1 MRKYAIV
8 ILMIF
13 RMEIKRD
20 IHLDRLIKSKHN
32 GMIKVVTGIRRCG
45 KSYLLM
51 NLFRQHLLDCGVRE
65 DHIVMLDLENR
76 RNKRLRDPDVLLE
89 WIDSQIVEYKA
100 FGDVPKEE
108 WYYVMLDEVQL
119 VPEFE
124 DVLNSYLSIRNVD
137 VYVTGSNSR
146 FLSKDVITEFRGRG
160 HEIHV
165 TPLSM
170 SEFVGAHPEMT
181 FEEALDQYMTYGG
194 LPMVCLESDVREKE
208 AYLKGLFEK
217 TYLTDI
223 QERYHIRGSDVME
236 ELIDV
241 VASGIGGL
249 TNPTKIENTFKTVK
263 GIGVG
268 KNTIKQYLEMLEE
281 SFLIRKAVRYDVKGR
296 KYIDT
301 PQKYYFEDLG
311 LRNARIGFRQVEKTH
326 LMENMVYNEL
336 CLHGYTVDVG
346 VVTQNTKDVEGRSQR
361 MQLEVDFVCNRGPE
375 RMYIQSAY
383 ALPDRKKVEQ
393 EQASLLQIKDGF
405 QKVIIVADRYLSG
418 YNEDGIRILSL
429 KNFLMEGLRLD

>member
-1 MRKYAIV
+1 
-8 ILMIF
+8 
-13 RMEIKRD
+13 MEIRRD
-20 IHLDRLIKSKHN
+20 IHLKRLINSKHN

-51 NLFRQHLLDCGVRE
+51 NLFRQHLLEEGVSE
-65 DHIVMLDLENR
+65 DHIIMLDLENR
-76 RNKRLRDPDVLLE
+76 RNKRLRDPDALLE
-89 WIDSQIVEYKA
+89 WIDSQIVEYKTM
-100 FGDVPKEE
+100 GDVPSHE

-194 LPMVCLESDVREKE
+194 LPVVCLESDVREKE
-208 AYLKGLFEK
+208 SYLKDLFEK

-223 QERYHIRGSDVME
+223 QERYHIRGSEVMG

-249 TNPTKIENTFKTVK
+249 TNPTRIENTFRTVK
-263 GIGVG
+263 GIAVKG
-268 KNTIKQYLEMLEE
+268 NTIKQYLEMLEE
-281 SFLIRKAVRYDVKGR
+281 SFLIRKSVRYDVKGR
-296 KYIDT
+296 KYIDS

-326 LMENMVYNEL
+326 LMENMVHNEL
-336 CLHGYTVDVG
+336 RLRGYTVDVG
-346 VVTQNTKDVEGRSQR
+346 VVTYNTKNTEGRSQKV
-361 MQLEVDFVCNRGPE
+361 QLEVDFVCNRGAE
-375 RMYIQSAY
+375 RIYIQSAY
-383 ALPDRKKVEQ
+383 ALPTTEKVDQ
-393 EQASLLQIKDGF
+393 EQASLMHIKDGF
-405 QKVIIVADRYLSG
+405 KKVIIAADRYLSG
-418 YNEDGIRILSL
+418 YNEYGIRILSL
-429 KNFLMEGLRLD
+429 KDFLMEEVL

>member
-1 MRKYAIV
+1 
-8 ILMIF
+8 
-13 RMEIKRD
+13 MEIKRD

-51 NLFRQHLLDCGVRE
+51 NLFRQHLLNEGVSE
-65 DHIVMLDLENR
+65 SHIITLDLENR
-76 RNKRLRDPDVLLE
+76 RNKRLRDPDALLE
-89 WIDSQIVEYKA
+89 WIDSQIVEYKS

-170 SEFVGAHPEMT
+170 SEFVSTHPEMT

-194 LPMVCLESDVREKE
+194 LPMVCLESDVHEKE

-223 QERYHIRGSDVME
+223 QERYHIRGSDIMG

-249 TNPTKIENTFKTVK
+249 TNPTKIGNTFKTVK
-263 GIGVG
+263 GIRVG
-268 KNTIKQYLEMLEE
+268 KDTIKQYLEILEE
-281 SFLIRKAVRYDVKGR
+281 SFLVRKAVRYDVKGR
-296 KYIDT
+296 KYIDS

-336 CLHGYTVDVG
+336 CLRGYTVDVG
-346 VVTQNTKDVEGRSQR
+346 VVTHNTKDAEGRSHR
-361 MQLEVDFVCNRGPE
+361 VQLEVDFVCNRGSE
-375 RMYIQSAY
+375 RIYIQSAY
-383 ALPDRKKVEQ
+383 TLPDREKVDQ

-405 QKVIIVADRYLSG
+405 RKVIIVADRYLSG

-429 KNFLMEGLRLD
+429 KNFLMDGMALD

>member
-1 MRKYAIV
+1 
-8 ILMIF
+8 
-13 RMEIKRD
+13 MEIKRD

-51 NLFRQHLLDCGVRE
+51 NLFRRHLLDDGVNE
-65 DHIVMLDLENR
+65 SHIIMLDLENR
-76 RNKRLRDPDVLLE
+76 RNKRLRNPDALLE

-100 FGDVPKEE
+100 FGDVPQKE

-160 HEIHV
+160 HEIHI

-194 LPMVCLESDVREKE
+194 LPMVCLESDVKEKE

-223 QERYHIRGSDVME
+223 QEHYHIRGGDIMG

-336 CLHGYTVDVG
+336 CLYGYTVDVG
-346 VVTQNTKDVEGRSQR
+346 VVIHNTKDAEGRSQR
-361 MQLEVDFVCNRGPE
+361 VQLEVDFVCNRGPE
-375 RMYIQSAY
+375 RIYVQSAY
-383 ALPDRKKVEQ
+383 ALPDREKVEQ

-405 QKVIIVADRYLSG
+405 RKVIIVADRYLSG

-429 KNFLMEGLRLD
+429 RNFLMDGIVLD

>member
-1 MRKYAIV
+1 
-8 ILMIF
+8 
-13 RMEIKRD
+13 MEIKRD
-20 IHLDRLIKSKHN
+20 IHLRRLIKSKHN
-32 GMIKVVTGIRRCG
+32 GMIKVVTGTRRCG

-51 NLFRQHLLDCGVRE
+51 NLFRRHLLEEGVSE
-65 DHIVMLDLENR
+65 NHIVMLDLENR
-76 RNKRLRDPDVLLE
+76 RNKRLRNPDALLE
-89 WIDSQIVEYKA
+89 WIDSQIVAYRE
-100 FGDVPKEE
+100 FGDVPKQE
-108 WYYVMLDEVQL
+108 WFYVILDEVQL

-137 VYVTGSNSR
+137 MYVTGSNSR

-160 HEIHV
+160 HEIHI

-170 SEFVGAHPEMT
+170 NEFVGAHPEKT
-181 FEEALDQYMTYGG
+181 FDEALDLYMTYGG
-194 LPMVCLESDVREKE
+194 LPVVCIESDNKEKE
-208 AYLKGLFEK
+208 VYLKGLFEK

-223 QERYHIRGSDVME
+223 QERYHIRGSNIMG

-268 KNTIKQYLEMLEE
+268 KNTIKQYLEILEE
-281 SFLIRKAVRYDVKGR
+281 AFIVRKAIRYDIKGR
-296 KYIDT
+296 KYIGT

-326 LMENMVYNEL
+326 LMENLIYNEL
-336 CLHGYTVDVG
+336 CLQGYTVDVG
-346 VVTQNTKDVEGRSQR
+346 IVTHHTKDTEKRSQR
-361 MQLEVDFVCNRGPE
+361 VQLEVDFVCNRGAE
-375 RMYIQSAY
+375 RIYVQSAY
-383 ALPDRKKVEQ
+383 SLPNREKVEQ

-405 QKVIIVADRYLSG
+405 RKVIIVADRYLSG
-418 YNEDGIRILSL
+418 YNDDGIKILSL
-429 KNFLMEGLRLD
+429 KNFLMEGITLD

>member
-1 MRKYAIV
+1 
-8 ILMIF
+8 
-13 RMEIKRD
+13 MEIKRD
-20 IHLDRLIKSKHN
+20 IHLRRLIKSKHN

-51 NLFRQHLLDCGVRE
+51 NLFRQHLLDEGVSE
-65 DHIVMLDLENR
+65 EHIVMLDLENR
-76 RNKRLRDPDVLLE
+76 RNKRLRDPDALLE

-100 FGDVPKEE
+100 SGDVPKEE

-160 HEIHV
+160 HEIHI

-194 LPMVCLESDVREKE
+194 LPIVCMEPDVKEKE

-223 QERYHIRGSDVME
+223 QERYHIKGSDVMG

-326 LMENMVYNEL
+326 LMENMVYNER
-336 CLHGYTVDVG
+336 YTVDVG
-346 VVTQNTKDVEGRSQR
+346 VVMHNTKNAEGRSQR
-361 MQLEVDFVCNRGPE
+361 IQLEVDFVCNRGAE
-375 RMYIQSAY
+375 RIYVQSAY
-383 ALPDRKKVEQ
+383 ALPDREKVEQ

-405 QKVIIVADRYLSG
+405 RKVIIVADRYLSG

-429 KNFLMEGLRLD
+429 KNFLMEGMSLD

>member
-1 MRKYAIV
+1 MTEMAGWVSPKYA
-8 ILMIF
+8 
-13 RMEIKRD
+13 
-20 IHLDRLIKSKHN
+20 
-32 GMIKVVTGIRRCG
+32 
-45 KSYLLM
+45 
-51 NLFRQHLLDCGVRE
+51 
-65 DHIVMLDLENR
+65 
-76 RNKRLRDPDVLLE
+76 
-89 WIDSQIVEYKA
+89 
-100 FGDVPKEE
+100 PKDE

-124 DVLNSYLSIRNVD
+124 DVLNSYLSIKNVD
-137 VYVTGSNSR
+137 VYVTRSNSK

-170 SEFVGAHPEMT
+170 SEFVGAHPELT
-181 FEEALDQYMTYGG
+181 FAEALDQYMTYGG
-194 LPMVCLESDVREKE
+194 LPVVCLESDVREKE

-223 QERYHIRGSDVME
+223 QERYHIKGSEIMG

-281 SFLIRKAVRYDVKGR
+281 SFLVKKAVRYDVKGR

-326 LMENMVYNEL
+326 LMENLVYNEL
-336 CLHGYTVDVG
+336 CLRGYAVDVG
-346 VVTQNTKDVEGRSQR
+346 VVTHNTKDAEGRSR
-361 MQLEVDFVCNRGPE
+361 RVQLEVDFVCNRGPE
-375 RMYIQSAY
+375 RIYVQSAY
-383 ALPDRKKVEQ
+383 ALPDKEKVEQ
-393 EQASLLQIKDGF
+393 EQASLLHIKDGF
-405 QKVIIVADRYLSG
+405 RKIIIVADRYLSG

-429 KNFLMEGLRLD
+429 KNFLMDGMSLD

>member
-1 MRKYAIV
+1 
-8 ILMIF
+8 
-13 RMEIKRD
+13 MEIKRD
-20 IHLDRLIKSKHN
+20 IHLERLIKSKHN

-45 KSYLLM
+45 KSYLLK
-51 NLFRQHLLDCGVRE
+51 NLFRQHLLDRGVKE
-65 DHIVMLDLENR
+65 DHIVMLDLEDR
-76 RNKRLRDPDVLLE
+76 RNKRLRDPDALLD

-100 FGDVPKEE
+100 SGDVPRDE

-119 VPEFE
+119 VPEFA
-124 DVLNSYLSIRNVD
+124 DVLNSYLSIKNVD
-137 VYVTGSNSR
+137 VYVTGSNSK
-146 FLSKDVITEFRGRG
+146 FLSKDVITEFRSRG
-160 HEIHV
+160 HDIHV

-170 SEFVGAHPEMT
+170 SEFVGAHPELS

-194 LPMVCLESDVREKE
+194 LPVVCLESDAREKE

-223 QERYHIRGSDVME
+223 RERYRIKGSDIMG

-263 GIGVG
+263 GIDIS

-281 SFLIRKAVRYDVKGR
+281 SFLVKKAVRYDVKGR

-311 LRNARIGFRQVEKTH
+311 LRNARIGFRQVERTH
-326 LMENMVYNEL
+326 LMENMVFNEL
-336 CLHGYTVDVG
+336 CLRGYTVDVG
-346 VVTQNTKDVEGRSQR
+346 VVTKYVKDAEGRSQR
-361 MQLEVDFVCNRGPE
+361 VQLEVDFVCNRGSE
-375 RMYIQSAY
+375 RIYIQSAY
-383 ALPDRKKVEQ
+383 ALPDKEKVEQ
-393 EQASLLQIKDGF
+393 EQASLLQINDGF
-405 QKVIIVADRYLSG
+405 RKVIVVADRYLSG
-418 YNEDGIRILSL
+418 YNEDGIKIVSL
-429 KNFLMEGLRLD
+429 KDFLMEGL

>member
-1 MRKYAIV
+1 
-8 ILMIF
+8 
-13 RMEIKRD
+13 MEIRRD
-20 IHLDRLIKSKHN
+20 VHLRRLINSKHN

-51 NLFRQHLLDCGVRE
+51 NLFRQHLLEEGVSE
-65 DHIVMLDLENR
+65 NHIIMLDLENR

-89 WIDSQIVEYKA
+89 WIDSQIEEYRA
-100 FGDVPKEE
+100 MGDIPCHE

-181 FEEALDQYMTYGG
+181 FEEALDQYITYGG
-194 LPMVCLESDVREKE
+194 LPVVCLESDVREKE
-208 AYLKGLFEK
+208 SYLKDLFEK

-223 QERYHIRGSDVME
+223 QERYHIRGSEVMG

-249 TNPTKIENTFKTVK
+249 TNPTKIENTFRTVK
-263 GIGVG
+263 GIAVKG
-268 KNTIKQYLEMLEE
+268 NTIKQYLEMLEE
-281 SFLIRKAVRYDVKGR
+281 SFLIRKSTRYDVKGR
-296 KYIDT
+296 KYIDS

-326 LMENMVYNEL
+326 LMENLVYNEL
-336 CLHGYTVDVG
+336 CLRGYTVDVG
-346 VVTQNTKDVEGRSQR
+346 VVPYNTKDAEGRSQKV
-361 MQLEVDFVCNRGPE
+361 QLEVDFVCNRGAE
-375 RMYIQSAY
+375 RIYIQSAY
-383 ALPDRKKVEQ
+383 ALPDKEKVDQ
-393 EQASLLQIKDGF
+393 EQASLMHIKDGF
-405 QKVIIVADRYLSG
+405 KKVIIAADRYLSG
-418 YNEDGIRILSL
+418 YNEYGIRILSL
-429 KNFLMEGLRLD
+429 KDFLMVEAALT

>member
-1 MRKYAIV
+1 
-8 ILMIF
+8 
-13 RMEIKRD
+13 MEIKRD
-20 IHLDRLIKSKHN
+20 IHLRRLIKSKHN

-51 NLFRQHLLDCGVRE
+51 KLFRQHLLDEGVSD

-100 FGDVPKEE
+100 SGDVPKDA
-108 WYYVMLDEVQL
+108 WFYVILDEIQL

-124 DVLNSYLSIRNVD
+124 DVLNSYLSLRNVD

-165 TPLSM
+165 TPLTM
-170 SEFVGAHPEMT
+170 NEFVSAHPEMS
-181 FEEALDQYMTYGG
+181 FEEALEQYMTYGG
-194 LPMVCLESDVREKE
+194 LPMVCLETDAKEKE

-223 QERYHIRGSDVME
+223 QERYHIRGCDIMS

-268 KNTIKQYLEMLEE
+268 KNTIKQYLEILEE
-281 SFLIRKAVRYDVKGR
+281 SFLVRKAVRYDVKGR

-301 PQKYYFEDLG
+301 PLKYYFEDLG

-346 VVTQNTKDVEGRSQR
+346 VVTRNTKDAEGRSQR
-361 MQLEVDFVCNRGPE
+361 VQLEVDFVCNRGPE
-375 RMYIQSAY
+375 RIYVQSAY
-383 ALPDRKKVEQ
+383 ALPDREKVEQ
-393 EQASLLQIKDGF
+393 EQASLLHIKDGF
-405 QKVIIVADRYLSG
+405 RKVIIVADRYLSG

-429 KNFLMEGLRLD
+429 RNFLMEGLAWD

>member
-51 NLFRQHLLDCGVRE
+51 NLFRQHLLNEGVNE
-65 DHIVMLDLENR
+65 SHIIMLDLENR
-76 RNKRLRDPDVLLE
+76 RNKRLRDPDALLE
-89 WIDSQIVEYKA
+89 WIDSLIVEYKA

-194 LPMVCLESDVREKE
+194 LPMVCLEPGIKEKE

-223 QERYHIRGSDVME
+223 QERYHIRGSDIMG

-311 LRNARIGFRQVEKTH
+311 LRNARIGFRQQEMTH
-326 LMENMVYNEL
+326 IMENIIFNEL
-336 CLHGYTVDVG
+336 MIRECSVDIGIVYG
-346 VVTQNTKDVEGRSQR
+346 NEKNAKGRTTPVAR
-361 MQLEVDFVCNRGPE
+361 EIDFIAASGGNKT
-375 RMYIQSAY
+375 YIQSAY
-383 ALPDRKKVEQ
+383 ALGTEEKAITENKPFALTGDSFPK
-393 EQASLLQIKDGF
+393 
-405 QKVIIVADRYLSG
+405 IIVRHDIHKRWYDD
-418 YNEDGIRILSL
+418 NGILNVGVID
-429 KNFLMEGLRLD
+429 FLLDDTLV

>member
-1 MRKYAIV
+1 
-8 ILMIF
+8 
-13 RMEIKRD
+13 MEIKRN
-20 IHLDRLIKSKHN
+20 IHLERLIKSKHN

-51 NLFRQHLLDCGVRE
+51 NLFRQHLLDGGVNE
-65 DHIVMLDLENR
+65 SHIIMLDLENR
-76 RNKRLRDPDVLLE
+76 RNKKLRDPDALLE
-89 WIDSQIVEYKA
+89 WIDSQIIEYKA
-100 FGDVPKEE
+100 FGDVPQEE

-124 DVLNSYLSIRNVD
+124 DVLNSYLSIKNVD
-137 VYVTGSNSR
+137 IYVTGSNSR

-160 HEIHV
+160 HEIHI

-170 SEFVGAHPEMT
+170 SEFVDAHPEMT

-194 LPMVCLESDVREKE
+194 LPMVCLQPDVKEKE

-223 QERYHIRGSDVME
+223 KERYHIRGSDVMG

-249 TNPTKIENTFKTVK
+249 TNRTKIENTFKTVK
-263 GIGVG
+263 GVGVG

-336 CLHGYTVDVG
+336 CLQGYTVDVG
-346 VVTQNTKDVEGRSQR
+346 VVIHNTKDAEGNSQR
-361 MQLEVDFVCNRGPE
+361 KQLEVDFVCNRGSE
-375 RMYIQSAY
+375 RIYVQSAY
-383 ALPDRKKVEQ
+383 ALPDREKVEQ
-393 EQASLLQIKDGF
+393 EQASLLHIKDGF
-405 QKVIIVADRYLSG
+405 RKIIIVADRYLSG
-418 YNEDGIRILSL
+418 YSENGIRILSL
-429 KNFLMEGLRLD
+429 KDFLIEGMSLD

>member
-1 MRKYAIV
+1 
-8 ILMIF
+8 
-13 RMEIKRD
+13 MEIKRD
-20 IHLDRLIKSKHN
+20 IHLRRLIKSKHN

-51 NLFRQHLLDCGVRE
+51 NLFRQHLLDEGVSE
-65 DHIVMLDLENR
+65 HHIIMLDLEDR
-76 RNKRLRDPDVLLE
+76 RNKKLRNPDALLE
-89 WIDSQIVEYKA
+89 WIDSQIEEHKGTGV
-100 FGDVPKEE
+100 VPREA
-108 WYYVMLDEVQL
+108 WYYVILDEIQL
-119 VPEFE
+119 VAEFE
-124 DVLNSYLSIRNVD
+124 DVLNSYLKIRNVD

-170 SEFVGAHPEMT
+170 YEYVGAHPELA
-181 FEEALDQYMTYGG
+181 FEEALNQYMTYGG
-194 LPMVCLESDVREKE
+194 LPRVCLETDIREKE

-223 QERYHIRGSDVME
+223 QERYHIKGSDVMS

-241 VASGIGGL
+241 IASGIGGL
-249 TNPTKIENTFKTVK
+249 TNPMKIENTFKTVK

-268 KNTIKQYLEMLEE
+268 KNTIKQYLEMLED
-281 SFLIRKAVRYDVKGR
+281 SFLVRKAVRYDVKGR
-296 KYIDT
+296 KYIAT

-311 LRNARIGFRQVEKTH
+311 LRNARIGFRQVEMTH

-346 VVTQNTKDVEGRSQR
+346 VVEYNTKDVEGASQR
-361 MQLEVDFVCNRGPE
+361 VQMEVDFVCNRGPE
-375 RMYIQSAY
+375 RIYVQSAY
-383 ALPDRKKVEQ
+383 ALPDREKMEQ
-393 EQASLLQIKDGF
+393 EQASLLHIKDGF
-405 QKVIIVADRYLSG
+405 KKVIIVADRYLSG
-418 YNEDGIRILSL
+418 YNNDGIRILSL
-429 KNFLMEGLRLD
+429 KHFLMEGLPAD

>member
-1 MRKYAIV
+1 MY
-8 ILMIF
+8 F
-13 RMEIKRD
+13 MEIKRD
-20 IHLDRLIKSKHN
+20 IHLGRLIKSKHN

-45 KSYLLM
+45 KSYLLK
-51 NLFRQHLLDCGVRE
+51 NLFRQHLLDSGVKE
-65 DHIVMLDLENR
+65 DHIVMLDLEDR
-76 RNKRLRDPDVLLE
+76 RNKRLRDPDALLD

-100 FGDVPKEE
+100 SGDVPQNE

-119 VPEFE
+119 VPDFA
-124 DVLNSYLSIRNVD
+124 DVLNSYLSIKNVD
-137 VYVTGSNSR
+137 VYVTGSNSK

-170 SEFVGAHPEMT
+170 SEFVGAHPELS

-194 LPMVCLESDVREKE
+194 LPVVCLESDVREKE

-223 QERYHIRGSDVME
+223 RERYHIKGSDIMG

-263 GIGVG
+263 GIDIS

-281 SFLIRKAVRYDVKGR
+281 SFLVKKAVRYDVKGR

-311 LRNARIGFRQVEKTH
+311 LRNARIGFRQVERTH
-326 LMENMVYNEL
+326 LMENMVFNEL
-336 CLHGYTVDVG
+336 CLRGYTVDVG
-346 VVTQNTKDVEGRSQR
+346 VVTKYVKDAEGHSQR
-361 MQLEVDFVCNRGPE
+361 VQLEVDFVCNRGSE
-375 RMYIQSAY
+375 RVYIQSAY
-383 ALPDRKKVEQ
+383 ALPDKEKVEQ
-393 EQASLLQIKDGF
+393 EQASLLQINDGF
-405 QKVIIVADRYLSG
+405 RKVIVVADRYLSG
-418 YNEDGIRILSL
+418 YNEDGVKIVSL
-429 KNFLMEGLRLD
+429 KDFLMEGL

>member
-1 MRKYAIV
+1 
-8 ILMIF
+8 
-13 RMEIKRD
+13 MEIKRD
-20 IHLDRLIKSKHN
+20 IHLERLIKSKHN

-51 NLFRQHLLDCGVRE
+51 NLFRQHLLDKGVDK

-76 RNKRLRDPDVLLE
+76 RNKKLRDPDALLN
-89 WIDSQIVEYKA
+89 WIDSQIVEYTA
-100 FGDVPKEE
+100 FGDVPQDK
-108 WYYVMLDEVQL
+108 WYYVILDEVQL

-124 DVLNSYLSIRNVD
+124 DVLNSYLKIKNVD

-170 SEFVGAHPEMT
+170 SEFVGAHPELT

-194 LPMVCLESDVREKE
+194 LPIVCMEPDVREKE

-217 TYLTDI
+217 AYLTDI
-223 QERYHIRGSDVME
+223 QERYHIRGSEIMS

-249 TNPTKIENTFKTVK
+249 TNPTKIENTFKSVK

-281 SFLIRKAVRYDVKGR
+281 SFLIRKAVRYDIKGR

-326 LMENMVYNEL
+326 LMENMVYNEC
-336 CLHGYTVDVG
+336 CLRGYTVDVG
-346 VVTQNTKDVEGRSQR
+346 VVTHNMKNAEGNSQR
-361 MQLEVDFVCNRGPE
+361 VQMEVDFICNRGSE
-375 RMYIQSAY
+375 RIYIQSAY
-383 ALPDRKKVEQ
+383 ALPDREKMEQ
-393 EQASLLQIKDGF
+393 EQASLLRIKDGF
-405 QKVIIVADRYLSG
+405 KKVIIVADRYLSG
-418 YNEDGIRILSL
+418 YNENGIRILSL
-429 KNFLMEGLRLD
+429 KNFLMEKMSLD

>member
-1 MRKYAIV
+1 
-8 ILMIF
+8 
-13 RMEIKRD
+13 MEIKRD
-20 IHLDRLIKSKHN
+20 IHLKRLINSKHN

-51 NLFRQHLLDCGVRE
+51 NLFRQHLLEEGVSE
-65 DHIVMLDLENR
+65 DHIIMLDLENR
-76 RNKRLRDPDVLLE
+76 RNKRLRDPDALLE

-100 FGDVPKEE
+100 MGDVPSHE

-194 LPMVCLESDVREKE
+194 LPVVCLESDVREME
-208 AYLKGLFEK
+208 SYLKDLFEK

-223 QERYHIRGSDVME
+223 QDRYHIRGSEVMG

-249 TNPTKIENTFKTVK
+249 TNPTKIENTFRTVK
-263 GIGVG
+263 GIAVKG
-268 KNTIKQYLEMLEE
+268 NTIKQYLEMLEE
-281 SFLIRKAVRYDVKGR
+281 SFLIRKSVRYDVKGR
-296 KYIDT
+296 KYIDS

-336 CLHGYTVDVG
+336 CLRGYTVDVG
-346 VVTQNTKDVEGRSQR
+346 VVTYNTKDVEGRSQK
-361 MQLEVDFVCNRGPE
+361 MQLEVDFVCNRGAE
-375 RMYIQSAY
+375 RIYVQSAY
-383 ALPDRKKVEQ
+383 ALPDKEKLEQ
-393 EQASLLQIKDGF
+393 EQASLMQIKDGF
-405 QKVIIVADRYLSG
+405 KKVIIAADRYLSG
-418 YNEDGIRILSL
+418 FNEYGIRILSL
-429 KNFLMEGLRLD
+429 KDFLMEGAALS

>member
-1 MRKYAIV
+1 
-8 ILMIF
+8 
-13 RMEIKRD
+13 MEIKRD
-20 IHLDRLIKSKHN
+20 IHLGRLIRSKHN
-32 GMIKVVTGIRRCG
+32 GMIKVVTGLRRCG

-51 NLFRQHLLDCGVRE
+51 NLFRQHLLNEGVRE

-76 RNKRLRDPDVLLE
+76 RNKSLRDPDALIE
-89 WIDSQIVEYKA
+89 WIDSKIVEYKTM
-100 FGDVPKEE
+100 GDVPNDE
-108 WYYVMLDEVQL
+108 WYYVILDEIQL

-124 DVLNSYLSIRNVD
+124 DVLNSYLSIKNVD

-160 HEIHV
+160 HEIHIM
-165 TPLSM
+165 PLSM
-170 SEFVGAHPEMT
+170 NEFVSAHPEMT
-181 FEEALDQYMTYGG
+181 FEEALDLYMTYGG
-194 LPMVCLESDVREKE
+194 LPMVCIESDPREKE

-223 QERYHIRGSDVME
+223 RERYHIRGSEVMG

-241 VASGIGGL
+241 IASCIGGF

-268 KNTIKQYLEMLEE
+268 QNTIKQYLEMLEE
-281 SFLIRKAVRYDVKGR
+281 SFLVKKALRYDVKGR

-346 VVTQNTKDVEGRSQR
+346 VVAHNLKDAEGNSRR
-361 MQLEVDFVCNRGPE
+361 TQLEVDFVCNRGPE
-375 RMYIQSAY
+375 RIYVQSAY
-383 ALPDRKKVEQ
+383 ALPDREKVEQ
-393 EQASLLQIKDGF
+393 EQASLLRIKDGF
-405 QKVIIVADRYLSG
+405 KKVIVVADRYLSG
-418 YNEDGIRILSL
+418 YNENGIRILSL
-429 KNFLMEGLRLD
+429 KDFLLKGMPLD